1 MLVCLPISGCGLF
14 PPKMPPHLPV
24 PTQVIH
30 TAEPSLEG
38 SGQPKSIEIC
48 LLKHSLAAVNSPFT
62 VAGFFRFLYPR
73 AFCLP
78 SHSVYRFCYI
88 RKHFC
93 SKTISDLLPQT
104 YKDGRVRSLTS
115 PRLHPSSPAGLLLT
129 HLAWSCKSILK
140 FDKLMGCTFRK
151 SLVPRFMVK
160 VKYKL
165 EILSNWNRRTSH
177 FSDSGKW
184 DGGWG

>member
-1 MLVCLPISGCGLF
+1 MRPSCLCGSAQTVHSKLIGMITLSALNTGCACLSPFLWLWTF
-14 PPKMPPHLPV
+14 PSPMPPHLPV

-30 TAEPSLEG
+30 TAEPSPEG

-62 VAGFFRFLYPR
+62 VAGFFRLLFPR
-73 AFCLP
+73 AFCLL

-104 YKDGRVRSLTS
+104 YKDGRVRSLIS
-115 PRLHPSSPAGLLLT
+115 SRLHPSSPCRAAPNTLGM
-129 HLAWSCKSILK
+129 IL
-140 FDKLMGCTFRK
+140 
-151 SLVPRFMVK
+151 
-160 VKYKL
+160 
-165 EILSNWNRRTSH
+165 
-177 FSDSGKW
+177 
-184 DGGWG
+184 